1 MNEQL
6 ADTKLRQFL
15 LGDVDELEREQIEKR
30 FISDPQSKQR
40 ILIAEEDLIE
50 DYLEDSLSPIQKQQ
64 FLAQYGYTPQHR
76 RRLQITRL
84 IKENAMSGAPSVDA
98 APMRRSSFFSQLWS
112 QNMRILIPALAV
124 LIIAVIAGVIWISQS
139 SRRTSEE
146 ANQRTMI
153 ERELAELNSTTT
165 SPLQPS
171 EVVSVVLPPISVREA
186 GSNHEVMQN
195 PGTRVIELHLLWT
208 QKQEFSS
215 YQITLNRV
223 AVTEQF
229 TISGLHAQ
237 DDKFGRVVIVKIP
250 THLLRRG
257 LYQINLSGAG
267 ASSPSSLSEE
277 YTFTVD

>member
-6 ADTKLRQFL
+6 TDTKLRQFL

-84 IKENAMSGAPSVDA
+84 IKDNAMSGATAVDTV
-98 APMRRSSFFSQLWS
+98 PIRRSSFFSQLWS
-112 QNMRILIPALAV
+112 QNKRILIPALAV
-124 LIIAVIAGVIWISQS
+124 LMIALIAGVILVSQS
-139 SRRTSEE
+139 SRRRSEE
-146 ANQRTMI
+146 ANQHASI

-165 SPLQPS
+165 SPLPPS
-171 EVVSVVLPPISVREA
+171 AVASVVLPPISVREA
-186 GSNHEVMQN
+186 GANHEVTQN
-195 PGTRVIELHLLWT
+195 PGTRVIELRLLWT

-215 YQITLNRV
+215 YRITLNRV
-223 AVTEQF
+223 AESEQF
-229 TISGLHAQ
+229 TISGLHIQ
-237 DDKFGRVVIVKIP
+237 DDKFGRAVIVKIP

-257 LYQINLSGAG
+257 LYQVNLSGTG
-267 ASSPSSLSEE
+267 LGGPSSLSEE
-277 YTFTVD
+277 YTFTVN